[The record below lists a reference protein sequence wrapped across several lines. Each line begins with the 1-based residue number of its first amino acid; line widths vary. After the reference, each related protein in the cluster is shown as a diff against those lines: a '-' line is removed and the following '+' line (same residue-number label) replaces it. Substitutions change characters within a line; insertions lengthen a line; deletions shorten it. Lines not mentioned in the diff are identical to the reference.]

1 MVCDFR
7 VPLDGAVR
15 VCCADDM
22 IIASTVMRKLFS
34 KV

>member
-7 VPLDGAVR
+7 VPLGGAVR
-15 VCCADDM
+15 VCCADDV
-22 IIASTVMRKLFS
+22 IVASIVMRKLFS